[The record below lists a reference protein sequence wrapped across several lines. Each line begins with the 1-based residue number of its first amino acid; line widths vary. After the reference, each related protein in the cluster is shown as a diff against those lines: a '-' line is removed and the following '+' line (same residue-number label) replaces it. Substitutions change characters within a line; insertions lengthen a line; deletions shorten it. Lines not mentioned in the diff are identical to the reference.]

1 MNEQVYIT
9 PELFDAVIFDMDGVV
24 TDTAEAHE
32 AAWKKMFDSY
42 LKKRSERDGRT
53 YDTFKAEDYLQHL
66 DGKPRYDGVRDF
78 LASRGIELPWGDPG
92 DDTNM
97 DTVCGLGN
105 RKNRYFNEWLQNHT
119 VRAYPDALRFIHTV
133 RELGIK
139 TAVISSS
146 KNSETVLKSAGANDL
161 FDVRVDGTDM
171 AQLGLPGKP
180 DPAIFIQA
188 AQRLQVSPERSAMF
202 EDALAGVEAG
212 ARGSF
217 ALVVGVDHS
226 EAGQHHASLHE
237 HGAEVVVADLCQLLS
252 PEHASET
259 ARPLDSVPVVW
270 QCKKELDERLR
281 RYQVAVFLD
290 YDGTLTPIVEDY
302 KKARLD
308 QRMRDSIA
316 ELAEHYPV
324 AIISG
329 RDLSDVRERVGL
341 DSIFYAGSHG
351 FDIAGPEGF
360 HKALQQGQEYLPD
373 LDDAE
378 KQLREAVKNI
388 KGAVIERKTFSI
400 AMHYRQV
407 SENNVGAVENAVDTV
422 LDAHERLRK
431 SGGKKIFELQ
441 PKIKWDKG
449 HAVLWLLEQL
459 NLDRPEVL
467 PLYIGD
473 DVTDEDAFKMLRR
486 QDRGIGVVVRDGETR
501 TTSANYALDE
511 PEDVRRFL
519 EMLIKLDK
527 GVAHG

>member
-9 PELFDAVIFDMDGVV
+9 PERFDAVIFDMDGVV

-32 AAWKKMFDSY
+32 AAWKKMFDGY
-42 LKKRSERDGRT
+42 LKKRGEREGKN
-53 YDTFKAEDYLQHL
+53 YAPLKPEDYREHL

-78 LASRGIELPWGDPG
+78 LASREIALNWGDP
-92 DDTNM
+92 DDDANVETM
-97 DTVCGLGN
+97 CGLGN
-105 RKNRYFNEWLQNHT
+105 RKNSYFNEWLQNHT
-119 VRAYPDALRFIHTV
+119 VRAYPDALGFITAV
-133 RELGIK
+133 RKLGIK
-139 TAVISSS
+139 TAIISSS
-146 KNSETVLKSAGANDL
+146 KNCETVLKSAGTNDL
-161 FDVRVDGTDM
+161 FDVRVDGGDM

-188 AQRLQVSPERSAMF
+188 AERLQVSPERSAMF

-212 ARGSF
+212 ANGSF
-217 ALVVGVDHS
+217 ALVVGVDRS
-226 EAGQHHASLHE
+226 EGGQHHESLRD
-237 HGAEVVVADLCQLLS
+237 HGAEVVIADLCQLL
-252 PEHASET
+252 PPAHASKT
-259 ARPLDSVPVVW
+259 ARPLDNVPLIW
-270 QCKKELDERLR
+270 QRKDEFDERLNG
-281 RYQVAVFLD
+281 YQVAVFLD
-290 YDGTLTPIVEDY
+290 YDGTLTPIVDDY

-316 ELAEHYPV
+316 ELAELYPV

-329 RDLSDVRERVGL
+329 RDLDDVRKRVGL

-360 HKALQQGQEYLPD
+360 HKTLQQGQAFLPD
-373 LDDAE
+373 LDAAE
-378 KQLREAVKNI
+378 SELREAIKNI
-388 KGAVIERKTFSI
+388 TGAAVERKKFSI
-400 AMHYRQV
+400 AVHYRQV
-407 SENNVGAVENAVDTV
+407 SENDVGAVENAVDTV
-422 LDAHERLRK
+422 LYMHERLRK

-441 PKIKWDKG
+441 PKIEWDKG

-473 DVTDEDAFKMLRR
+473 DVTDEDAFKVLRE

-501 TTSANYALDE
+501 TTAANYALDE

-519 EMLIKLDK
+519 KILIKL
-527 GVAHG
+527 GGWRV